1 MSRYGKVV
9 FCNGIFC
16 NGIEVVIKV
25 EYTSGEDGKGVS
37 SIEMPCFL
45 LIPGDNEGD
54 FSC

>member
-1 MSRYGKVV
+1 MCMSRYGKVV
-9 FCNGIFC
+9 FC

-25 EYTSGEDGKGVS
+25 EYTSGEDGKEVS
-37 SIEMPCFL
+37 SIEMPCFF